1 MKSTVQLV
9 QLVSAVAFGVIC
21 AATLTAQAPADAPYA
36 GSGLTRQ
43 QIMDKLTAADYQS
56 KPVIAEGKET
66 FQKLCSGCHIFGDV
80 GASVGPDLTTVASR
94 FKKRDILDSILWP
107 SHTISDQYTMTTF
120 LLDDGTTESGLIVRE
135 DAQFVFVKNAA
146 HLEGR
151 GLPIPVARIK
161 GRKDSTVSLMPD
173 DLMASLKL
181 EQIDNLVAFLLTGK

>member
-1 MKSTVQLV
+1 MRSSLW
-9 QLVSAVAFGVIC
+9 LVSAIALAIGGVAI
-21 AATLTAQAPADAPYA
+21 LRAQAPADALYP

-43 QIMDKLTAADYQS
+43 QIMDKLTATGYQS

-66 FQKLCSGCHIFGDV
+66 FQALCSGCHVFGDV
-80 GASVGPDLTTVASR
+80 GASVGPDLTTVGSR

-107 SHTISDQYTMTTF
+107 SHAISDQYTMTMF

-151 GLPIPVARIK
+151 GLPVPVARIK
-161 GRKDSTVSLMPD
+161 DRKESTVSLMPEG
-173 DLMASLKL
+173 LMASLKL